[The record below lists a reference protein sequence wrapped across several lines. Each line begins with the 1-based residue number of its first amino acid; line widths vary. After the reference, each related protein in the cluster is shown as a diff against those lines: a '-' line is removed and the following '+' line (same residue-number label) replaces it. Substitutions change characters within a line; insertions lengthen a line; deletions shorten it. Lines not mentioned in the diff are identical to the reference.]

1 MIFFPN
7 CKINIG
13 LSIVEKRK
21 DDGYHNIESIFYPV
35 DLCDVLEIRESNSSQ
50 DSFLISGLDIG
61 NTSAQDNLCI
71 KAVNLLREQYKSIP
85 YLNIHLHKQIPAFA
99 GLGGGSSDATFTLKL
114 LDFLFNLGIEQ
125 EKMLS
130 LAAQIGSDCSFFV
143 KNKPTYVFF
152 KGEKSKDITLDMS
165 GYHIVLVKPD
175 LKISTKEAYSN
186 VVPKPSNVD
195 YENLPDIKDWKGVL
209 KNDFEDSLFPK
220 YPVLKQI
227 KDTLYNNGAI
237 YASLSGSGAT
247 VYGIFEK
254 EIETERLNLSQDTFI
269 YQGKLK

>member
-7 CKINIG
+7 CKINLG

-35 DLCDVLEIRESNSSQ
+35 DLCDVLEIRPNDAKQ
-50 DSFLISGLDIG
+50 DCFKISGLDIG

-114 LDFLFNLGIEQ
+114 LDFLFNLNLTEEQ
-125 EKMLS
+125 MLS
-130 LAAQIGSDCSFFV
+130 FAAKIGSDCSFFV
-143 KNKPTYVFF
+143 KNKPTYVFS
-152 KGEKSKDITLDMS
+152 KGEKSKDITLDLS

-186 VVPKPSNVD
+186 VVPKHSNVD

-254 EIETERLNLSQDTFI
+254 EIEIKRLNLSQDTFI

>member
-13 LSIVEKRK
+13 LNIVNRRE
-21 DDGYHNIESIFYPV
+21 DGFHDIESVFYPV
-35 DLCDVLEIRESNSSQ
+35 SLCDVLEIRES
-50 DSFLISGLDIG
+50 DRDDFVLTGLDIEQTDSR
-61 NTSAQDNLCI
+61 NNLCVRALE
-71 KAVNLLREQYKSIP
+71 AVREKFSIP
-85 YLNIHLHKQIPAFA
+85 SVNIHLHKQIPAFA

-114 LDFLFNLGIEQ
+114 LDFLFNLNLTEEQ
-125 EKMLS
+125 MLCF
-130 LAAQIGSDCSFFV
+130 AAKIGSDCSFFV
-143 KNKPTYVFF
+143 KNKPSYIYGR
-152 KGEKSKDITLDMS
+152 GEKMAEIDLDLS

-195 YENLPDIKDWKGVL
+195 YNNLPNIKDWKGVL
-209 KNDFEDSLFPK
+209 RNDFEDSLFPK
-220 YPVLKQI
+220 YPILKQI

-247 VYGIFEK
+247 MYGIFEK
-254 EIETERLNLSQDTFI
+254 EIEIERLNLSQDTFI

>member
-21 DDGYHNIESIFYPV
+21 DDGYHNIESVFYPV

-61 NTSAQDNLCI
+61 DTSSENNLCV
-71 KAVNLLREQYKSIP
+71 KAVNLLREEFPNIP

-114 LDFLFNLGIEQ
+114 LDFLFNLNLTEEQ
-125 EKMLS
+125 MLCF
-130 LAAQIGSDCSFFV
+130 AAKIGSDCSFFV
-143 KNKPTYVFF
+143 KNKPTYVFS
-152 KGEKSKDITLDMS
+152 KGEKSKDITLDLS

-195 YENLPDIKDWKGVL
+195 YNNLPNIKDWKGVL

-220 YPVLKQI
+220 YPILKQI

-254 EIETERLNLSQDTFI
+254 EIEIKRLNLSQDTFI

>member
-7 CKINIG
+7 CKINLG
-13 LSIVEKRK
+13 LSIVEKRS
-21 DDGYHNIESIFYPV
+21 DGFHNIESVFYPV
-35 DLCDVLEIRESNSSQ
+35 DLCDVLEIRESNYSQ

-61 NTSAQDNLCI
+61 DTSSENNLCI
-71 KAVNLLREQYKSIP
+71 KAVNALREEFPNIP

-114 LDFLFNLGIEQ
+114 LDFLFNLNLTEEQ
-125 EKMLS
+125 MLCFAEK
-130 LAAQIGSDCSFFV
+130 IGSDCSFFV
-143 KNKPTYVFF
+143 KNKPTFVFS
-152 KGEKSKDITLDMS
+152 KGEKSKDITLDLS
-165 GYHIVLVKPD
+165 SYHIVLIKPD
-175 LKISTKEAYSN
+175 LRISTAEAYRG
-186 VVPKPSNVD
+186 VVPKPSGVD
-195 YENLPDIKDWKGVL
+195 YTSLPDIKDWKGFL
-209 KNDFEDSLFPK
+209 KNDFEDSLFGK
-220 YPVLKQI
+220 YPILKQI

-254 EIETERLNLSQDTFI
+254 EIEIKRLNLSQDTFI

>member
-21 DDGYHNIESIFYPV
+21 EDGYHNIESIFYPV
-35 DLCDVLEIRESNSSQ
+35 DLCDVLEIRPNDAKQ

-61 NTSAQDNLCI
+61 DTSSENNLCI
-71 KAVNLLREQYKSIP
+71 KAVNVLREEFPNIP

-114 LDFLFNLGIEQ
+114 LDFLFNLNLTEEQ
-125 EKMLS
+125 MHCFATK
-130 LAAQIGSDCSFFV
+130 IGSDCSFFV
-143 KNKPTYVFF
+143 KNKPTYVFS
-152 KGEKSKDITLDMS
+152 KGEKSKDITLDLS

-186 VVPKPSNVD
+186 VTANPSNVD
-195 YENLPDIKDWKGVL
+195 YENLPDIKEWKGVL

-220 YPVLKQI
+220 YPILKQI

-254 EIETERLNLSQDTFI
+254 EIDIKRLNLSQDTFI
-269 YQGKLK
+269 YQEKLK

>member
-35 DLCDVLEIRESNSSQ
+35 DLCDVLEIRPNDAKQ
-50 DSFLISGLDIG
+50 DCFKISGLDIG

-114 LDFLFNLGIEQ
+114 LDFLFNLNLTEEQ
-125 EKMLS
+125 MLS
-130 LAAQIGSDCSFFV
+130 FAAKIGSDCSFFV
-143 KNKPTYVFF
+143 KNKPTYVFS
-152 KGEKSKDITLDMS
+152 KGEKSKDITLDLS

-186 VVPKPSNVD
+186 VTAKPSNVD
-195 YENLPDIKDWKGVL
+195 YENLPDIKEWKGVL

>member
-21 DDGYHNIESIFYPV
+21 EDGYHNIESVFYPV
-35 DLCDVLEIRESNSSQ
+35 DLCDVLEIRPNDAKQ
-50 DSFLISGLDIG
+50 DCFKISGLDIG
-61 NTSAQDNLCI
+61 NTSAENNLCI
-71 KAVNLLREQYKSIP
+71 KAVNLLREEYKSIP

-114 LDFLFNLGIEQ
+114 LDFLFILGIEE

-130 LAAQIGSDCSFFV
+130 YAEKIGADCSFFV
-143 KNKPTYVFF
+143 KNKPAYVFS
-152 KGEKSKDITLDMS
+152 KGEKFEEITLDLS
-165 GYHIVLVKPD
+165 NYYIVLAKPE
-175 LKISTKEAYSN
+175 LKISTVEAYSN
-186 VVPKPSNVD
+186 VVPKPSKVD
-195 YENLPDIKDWKGVL
+195 YRNLPDIKEWKNVL
-209 KNDFEDSLFPK
+209 KNDFEESLFPK
-220 YPVLKQI
+220 YPILKEF

-254 EIETERLNLSQDTFI
+254 EIDIQRLNMPSEAFI
-269 YQGKLK
+269 WQGKLK

>member
-7 CKINIG
+7 CKINLG
-13 LSIVEKRK
+13 LSIVEKRS
-21 DDGYHNIESIFYPV
+21 DGFHNIESVFYPV
-35 DLCDVLEIRESNSSQ
+35 PLCDVLEIRESNCQ

-61 NTSAQDNLCI
+61 DTSSENNLCI
-71 KAVNLLREQYKSIP
+71 KAVNVLREEFPNIP

-114 LDFLFNLGIEQ
+114 LDYLFDLKLSTSQ
-125 EKMLS
+125 LLQYSEK
-130 LAAQIGSDCSFFV
+130 IGSDCPFFV
-143 KNKPTYVFF
+143 ENKPAYIYGR
-152 KGEKSKDITLDMS
+152 GEKIESINLDLS
-165 GYHIVLVKPD
+165 RFHIVLVKPD
-175 LKISTKEAYSN
+175 LRISTAEAYRG
-186 VVPKPSNVD
+186 VVPKSSNVD
-195 YENLPDIKDWKGVL
+195 YENLPDIKEWKGVL

-220 YPVLKQI
+220 YPVLKKI

-254 EIETERLNLSQDTFI
+254 EIDIKRLNLSQDTFI

>member
-21 DDGYHNIESIFYPV
+21 EDGYHNIESVFYPV
-35 DLCDVLEIRESNSSQ
+35 DLCDVLEIRPNDAKQ
-50 DSFLISGLDIG
+50 DCFKISGLDIG

-130 LAAQIGSDCSFFV
+130 LAARIGSDCSFFV
-143 KNKPTYVFF
+143 NNKPRYVFS
-152 KGEKSKDITLDMS
+152 KGEKSKDITLDLS
-165 GYHIVLVKPD
+165 KYYVLLVKPE
-175 LKISTKEAYSN
+175 LRISTAEAYRG
-186 VVPKPSNVD
+186 VVPKASGVD
-195 YENLPDIKDWKGVL
+195 YTSLPDIKEWRGVL

-220 YPVLKQI
+220 YPILEEMKELMY
-227 KDTLYNNGAI
+227 KNGAI

-247 VYGIFEK
+247 VYGIFDK
-254 EIETERLNLSQDTFI
+254 QIDIKRLKLPNNTFI
-269 YQGKLK
+269 WQGRLK

>member
-13 LSIVEKRK
+13 LSIVEKR
-21 DDGYHNIESIFYPV
+21 DDGFHNIESVFYPV
-35 DLCDVLEIRESNSSQ
+35 DLCDVLEIRPNDAKQ
-50 DSFLISGLDIG
+50 DCFKISGLDIG

-71 KAVNLLREQYKSIP
+71 KAVNILREEYKSIP

-130 LAAQIGSDCSFFV
+130 LAARIGSDCSFFV
-143 KNKPTYVFF
+143 KNKPTYVFS
-152 KGEKSKDITLDMS
+152 KGEKSKDITLDLS
-165 GYHIVLVKPD
+165 KYYVLLVKPE
-175 LKISTKEAYSN
+175 LRISTAEAYRG
-186 VVPKPSNVD
+186 VVPKPSEVS
-195 YENLPDIKDWKGVL
+195 YTSLPDIKEWRGVL

-247 VYGIFEK
+247 VYGIFDK
-254 EIETERLNLSQDTFI
+254 QIDIKRLKLPNNTFI

>member
-21 DDGYHNIESIFYPV
+21 DDGFHNIESVFYPV

-61 NTSAQDNLCI
+61 DTSSENNLCV
-71 KAVNLLREQYKSIP
+71 KAVNALREEFPNIP

-114 LDFLFNLGIEQ
+114 LDFLFNLNLTEEQ
-125 EKMLS
+125 MLCF
-130 LAAQIGSDCSFFV
+130 AAKIGSDCSFFV
-143 KNKPTYVFF
+143 KNKPTYVFS
-152 KGEKSKDITLDMS
+152 KGEKSKDITLDLS

-195 YENLPDIKDWKGVL
+195 YNNLPNIKDWKGVL

-220 YPVLKQI
+220 YPILKQI

-254 EIETERLNLSQDTFI
+254 EIEIERLNLSQDTFI

>member
-35 DLCDVLEIRESNSSQ
+35 DLCDVLEIRPNDAKQ
-50 DSFLISGLDIG
+50 DCFKISGLDIG

-114 LDFLFNLGIEQ
+114 LDFLFNLNLTEEQ
-125 EKMLS
+125 MLS
-130 LAAQIGSDCSFFV
+130 FAAKIGSDCSFFV
-143 KNKPTYVFF
+143 KNKPTYVFS
-152 KGEKSKDITLDMS
+152 KGEKSKDITLDLS

-186 VVPKPSNVD
+186 VTAKPSNVD
-195 YENLPDIKDWKGVL
+195 YENLPDIKEWKGVL

-220 YPVLKQI
+220 YPILEEMKE
-227 KDTLYNNGAI
+227 LMYNNGAI

-247 VYGIFEK
+247 VYGIFDK
-254 EIETERLNLSQDTFI
+254 QIDLKRLKLPNNTFI
-269 YQGKLK
+269 WQGRLK